1 MNELLIKK
9 KFNDIEFNDIKFNNI
24 DSNNT
29 KILINT
35 INELIQVIKIR
46 ISLTKEEDEYIQV
59 IKDNIDNIL
68 KDLN

>member
-9 KFNDIEFNDIKFNNI
+9 KLYDIKCKHTKSNNI
-24 DSNNT
+24 DLNNT

-35 INELIQVIKIR
+35 IHELIQVIKIR
-46 ISLTKEEDEYIQV
+46 ISLTKEEDECIQV

>member
-1 MNELLIKK
+1 MEEFLIKK
-9 KFNDIEFNDIKFNNI
+9 KFNDFEFNDNYLNNI